1 MRVLS
6 GYRKKHCFMREG
18 KYLRFF
24 GEVYLSEEGVWRQDI
39 ITGGNY
45 ISWTRMDPYDIQF
58 GVQGLYMEE
67 YKVTNSKL
75 GREKANEVS
84 WNLNFISLRV
94 CVSRSAVSDCLQPA
108 RLLRPWRSTGKNNGV
123 NCYSFLKGLFL
134 TQGLNPGLLHCRQIL
149 YYMSHKGSPLLEE

>member
-24 GEVYLSEEGVWRQDI
+24 GEAYLSEEGVWRQDI

-84 WNLNFISLRV
+84 WNLNFISLCV
-94 CVSRSAVSDCLQPA
+94 CVSRSVVSDSLQPHGLYPV
-108 RLLRPWRSTGKNNGV
+108 RLLCPWNSPGKNTGV
-123 NCYSFLKGLFL
+123 GYHTLLQGIFP
-134 TQGLNPGLLHCRQIL
+134 TQGLNPGLLHYSIRDNKCFL
-149 YYMSHKGSPLLEE
+149 